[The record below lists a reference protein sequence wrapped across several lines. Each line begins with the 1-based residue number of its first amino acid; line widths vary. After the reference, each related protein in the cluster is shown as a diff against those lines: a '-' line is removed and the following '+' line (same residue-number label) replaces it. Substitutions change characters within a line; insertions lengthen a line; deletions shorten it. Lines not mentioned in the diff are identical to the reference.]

1 MDCLLHCQ
9 VLQLNLPV
17 FHGKLV
23 VWKGQKRGSKEWRD
37 EEETAIEQEQL
48 AAHVQWVCLK
58 IIINNFDCNLRKECR
73 NNKILAKTTKIAK
86 MTIDY

>member
-23 VWKGQKRGSKEWRD
+23 VWKGQKRGSEQWRD
-37 EEETAIEQEQL
+37 EEETAIEQQQL
-48 AAHVQWVCLK
+48 TAHAQWVCLK
-58 IIINNFDCNLRKECR
+58 IIINNCA
-73 NNKILAKTTKIAK
+73 LASENWP
-86 MTIDY
+86 YR